1 MSETQILHLLGY
13 GSMGLVC
20 IAAVS
25 LPLLLIWERQLF
37 RVLLIVNFIIC
48 FFLSICGSYTLYRMS
63 QHYDHVQSARLVLIL
78 ALHGL
83 GEDGAVATDE
93 YTTRDF
99 EEMKALVRDKQ
110 KYTIE
115 PSSSCNFYFD
125 RKFVFDVK
133 FPGKNVDYTIRVTY
147 PLGYSAY
154 RINVGHS
161 SLSDRPSD
169 KNSPAQG
176 TRPNGTPEHQPTILT
191 VVCAAHPPTDQS

>member
-13 GSMGLVC
+13 GSMGLLC

-37 RVLLIVNFIIC
+37 RVLLIVNCIIC

-83 GEDGAVATDE
+83 GEDGTVATDE
-93 YTTRDF
+93 YTTRFF
-99 EEMKALVRDKQ
+99 EEMKALVRDRQ
-110 KYTIE
+110 NYTIE
-115 PSSSCNFYFD
+115 PASSGNFYFD
-125 RKFVFDVK
+125 RKFIFDVR
-133 FPGKNVDYTIRVTY
+133 FPAKNVYYTVRVTY
-147 PLGYSAY
+147 PLGYRAY
-154 RINVGHS
+154 GIDVDHS
-161 SLSDRPSD
+161 SLLGPPSG
-169 KNSPAQG
+169 KNSPTQG